1 MAIND
6 VFNSLEF
13 DGVNSLGNGVFI
25 TGEAVYDAPERDVE
39 MIEIPGRNGD
49 FQLDNGRWKN
59 IDVTYKAGVFG
70 GDQNEF
76 ATKIRSYR
84 NLLASRIGYKRLTDT
99 YNPDEYRLGTFV
111 NAFEAKTA
119 SRKRAGEFDLV
130 FNCKPQRWLT
140 SGEQEIT
147 VTDGDIVTNP
157 TPYDASPLL
166 IVEGYGTI
174 DFNGYEIELDDEIVG
189 DVEIPAG
196 WSASAPYDISFP
208 QVYISPGDDISI
220 NGAYINLSFKRKTSP
235 GDYSFI
241 TANSSIV
248 SWSGDASEQPTI
260 ASAGNSAG
268 GVQIKFTTPFQ
279 ADYGTLNLRS
289 VTCKARL
296 CFRRNGNDY
305 YSEVTITALLR
316 YGDPDYDT
324 VRIDYSLSSMANT
337 IELNSVACGSQGG
350 IIHSTATSYGHPTII
365 DCDLG
370 EAYTENN
377 GNVSSLNAYIDLGS
391 DLPVL
396 APGANTFTFDNTITS
411 LKVIP
416 RWFIL

>member
-1 MAIND
+1 MAVMQNSIIFGGID
-6 VFNSLEF
+6 SADYGIYISGEGVFN
-13 DGVNSLGNGVFI
+13 
-25 TGEAVYDAPERDVE
+25 APKRAVE
-39 MIEIPGRNGD
+39 MVAVPGRNGAIAVD
-49 FQLDNGRWKN
+49 QGYWEN
-59 IDVTYKAGVFG
+59 IEVTYPAFNYEE
-70 GDQNEF
+70 DMASFCQALSDF
-76 ATKIRSYR
+76 R
-84 NLLASRIGYKRLTDT
+84 NALASQKGYQRLSDT
-99 YNPDEYRLGTFV
+99 FHPNEYRMAVFSDGIEIKPV
-111 NAFEAKTA
+111 MYNTA
-119 SRKRAGEFDLV
+119 ANFDIV

-140 SGEQEIT
+140 SGEEEVT
-147 VTDGDIVTNP
+147 VETGDVVTNP

-166 IVEGYGTI
+166 MVEGYGTI
-174 DFNGYEIELDDEIVG
+174 DFNGYEIELEDEIIG

-220 NGAYINLSFKRKTSP
+220 NGPYINLSFKRKTSP

-279 ADYGTLNLRS
+279 SDYGTLNLRS

>member
-1 MAIND
+1 M
-6 VFNSLEF
+6 
-13 DGVNSLGNGVFI
+13 
-25 TGEAVYDAPERDVE
+25 
-39 MIEIPGRNGD
+39 
-49 FQLDNGRWKN
+49 
-59 IDVTYKAGVFG
+59 
-70 GDQNEF
+70 
-76 ATKIRSYR
+76 
-84 NLLASRIGYKRLTDT
+84 
-99 YNPDEYRLGTFV
+99 
-111 NAFEAKTA
+111 
-119 SRKRAGEFDLV
+119 
-130 FNCKPQRWLT
+130 
-140 SGEQEIT
+140 
-147 VTDGDIVTNP
+147 
-157 TPYDASPLL
+157 
-166 IVEGYGTI
+166 
-174 DFNGYEIELDDEIVG
+174 
-189 DVEIPAG
+189 
-196 WSASAPYDISFP
+196 
-208 QVYISPGDDISI
+208 
-220 NGAYINLSFKRKTSP
+220 SFKRKSSP
-235 GDYSFI
+235 GDYSFS

-248 SWSGDASEQPTI
+248 SWSGYASEQPTI
-260 ASAGNSAG
+260 ASAGASAG

-316 YGDPDYDT
+316 YGDPDYNT

-350 IIHSTATSYGHPTII
+350 IIHSTATAYGHPTII

-396 APGANTFTFDNTITS
+396 APGANTFTVDNTITS